1 MRTLLVGVLGVLVAG
16 CSDTSATDRK
26 GAAAAIPGQTDAA
39 RGPTGGGQVGR
50 DAQSKPRDAGN
61 IRDSSR
67 GARADSGSTDAH
79 LPREGSRGSH
89 SPEDARD
96 LTTTDARRDSSVH
109 EEEAGHVPSS
119 CLPVG
124 LELVTSDLK
133 NPVYATAP
141 PGDDRIFVL
150 ERVSGTIVTV
160 LGGAVRTLPFLDLS
174 SRMSTTGFE
183 AGLLGLA
190 FPADFATTHTFFVSY
205 TTPRALRVSRFQVPA
220 GTPDAADL
228 ASESVV
234 IEIPEVTGHNTSGML
249 LFGPDGN
256 LFVATGDDDYEGN
269 GQDLGTLKSKI
280 LRLDVSQ
287 DGKGY
292 VVPATNPFVGSGN
305 ALPEIWAYGLREPY
319 RFWFDQTAGD
329 LYIADVGDS
338 QQEEIDIAPAGVG
351 GQNFGWPILEG
362 SLCHTPSFDCDRT
375 GLTLPAHEYPHAG
388 PSAIIGGVL
397 YRGTKLSACHR
408 GRYFFG
414 SYPDG
419 TVTSLRWEGRAT
431 DVRVEPGA
439 VDPHLVSFGQDG
451 HGEILLLGYDRTL
464 HRLVSRSE

>member
-1 MRTLLVGVLGVLVAG
+1 MATGALGVLAAA
-16 CSDTSATDRK
+16 CADTSTTHRK
-26 GAAAAIPGQTDAA
+26 GVAAALPEVVDAGRPPSGGGDAA
-39 RGPTGGGQVGR
+39 PGVHSRSPE
-50 DAQSKPRDAGN
+50 AGN
-61 IRDSSR
+61 VQESRR
-67 GARADSGSTDAH
+67 GAHVDSGSTDAN
-79 LPREGSRGSH
+79 LPRDVSGGFRSS
-89 SPEDARD
+89 EDARGVPG
-96 LTTTDARRDSSVH
+96 TDAGRDSSIPG
-109 EEEAGHVPSS
+109 EAGQVPST
-119 CLPVG
+119 CLPLGV
-124 LELVTSDLK
+124 ELLTSELK

-150 ERVSGTIVTV
+150 ERVDGKIVTV
-160 LGGAVRTLPFLDLS
+160 LGGAVSTVPFLDLS
-174 SRMSTTGFE
+174 SEISTVGFE

-205 TTPRALRVSRFQVPA
+205 TTPQTLRVSRFHVPA
-220 GTPDAADL
+220 GTPDSAEP

-234 IEIPEVTGHNTSGML
+234 IEIPQVTGHNTSGML

-256 LFVATGDDDYEGN
+256 LFVSTGDDDYEGN
-269 GQDLGTLKSKI
+269 GQDLGSLKSKI
-280 LRLDVSQ
+280 LRLDVRQ
-287 DGKGY
+287 EGKGY
-292 VVPATNPFVGSGN
+292 AVPATNPFASAPN

-338 QQEEIDIAPAGVG
+338 QREEIDVVPGGVG

-362 SLCHTPSFDCDRT
+362 SLCHTPPSGCDRT
-375 GLTLPAHEYPHAG
+375 GLTPPAHEYPHAG

-397 YRGTKLSACHR
+397 YRGTQLSACHR

-419 TVTSLRWEGRAT
+419 AVSSLRWEGRAT
-431 DVRVEPGA
+431 DVRTEAGVVA
-439 VDPHLVSFGQDG
+439 PHLVSFGQDG
-451 HGEILLLGYDRTL
+451 HGEILLLGYDQTL